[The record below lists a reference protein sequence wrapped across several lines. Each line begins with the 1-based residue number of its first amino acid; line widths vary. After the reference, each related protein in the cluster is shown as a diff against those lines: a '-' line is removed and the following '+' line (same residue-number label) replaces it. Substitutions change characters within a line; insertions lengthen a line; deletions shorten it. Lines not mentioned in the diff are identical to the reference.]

1 MKLSFRR
8 GGRRGPLTK
17 AFPALL
23 MFSGIVWTVAC
34 SRSAAK
40 SPASVT
46 DKKIS
51 PNPAHVGPV
60 TVSFHLSDAAAKPVS
75 GAQIILEGDMTHP
88 GMAPVFADAHEVA
101 PGQYQGN
108 LTLNMPGDWVLLLH
122 VALPDGRKLEDQI
135 DVRGVQS
142 S

>member
-1 MKLSFRR
+1 L
-8 GGRRGPLTK
+8 
-17 AFPALL
+17 
-23 MFSGIVWTVAC
+23 FSGIVLLAIAC

-40 SPASVT
+40 SSASVT
-46 DKKIS
+46 DKEVS
-51 PNPAHVGPV
+51 PNPARVGPV
-60 TVSFHLSDAAAKPVS
+60 AVSFHLSHATQPVS
-75 GAQIILEGDMTHP
+75 GAQVSLEGDMTHA

-122 VALPDGRKLEDQI
+122 ITLPDGRKLEDQI
-135 DVRGVQS
+135 DLRGVQS

>member
-17 AFPALL
+17 AFRALL
-23 MFSGIVWTVAC
+23 IFSGIVWTVAC
-34 SRSAAK
+34 SSSAAK

-60 TVSFHLSDAAAKPVS
+60 TVSFHLSDASKPVS
-75 GAQIILEGDMTHP
+75 GAQVSLEGDMTHP
-88 GMAPVFADAHEVA
+88 GMAPVFADVHEVA
-101 PGQYQGN
+101 PGQYRGN

-122 VALPDGRKLEDQI
+122 ITLPDGRRLEDQI
-135 DVRGVQS
+135 AVRGVLS